1 MSLGSLRKL
10 PTLEKSLTATLPTEL
25 NSSSAV
31 LNVITRR
38 RSTCR
43 SRGLRSSSWHRMN
56 SPMPQFSP
64 VFLASLPNVHA
75 PKSCQNV
82 ANNIKEFLNLV
93 ERFGSD
99 GPGMRTAVEPESIKA
114 QLTPYK
120 QTLDKPARQWRNT
133 QVLLDFQG
141 MPSQTELKEVRSKVI
156 NLTETLIEK
165 GLNRGHLVDED
176 FLMLL
181 KGLVCLVVMR
191 NACRVSS
198 GIYIKNEHYMF
209 RCKGPQWK
217 NYKSPL
223 CPPNQI
229 VRKP

>member
-1 MSLGSLRKL
+1 M
-10 PTLEKSLTATLPTEL
+10 
-25 NSSSAV
+25 
-31 LNVITRR
+31 
-38 RSTCR
+38 
-43 SRGLRSSSWHRMN
+43 
-56 SPMPQFSP
+56 
-64 VFLASLPNVHA
+64 
-75 PKSCQNV
+75 
-82 ANNIKEFLNLV
+82 V

-176 FLMLL
+176 F
-181 KGLVCLVVMR
+181 
-191 NACRVSS
+191 
-198 GIYIKNEHYMF
+198 
-209 RCKGPQWK
+209 
-217 NYKSPL
+217 
-223 CPPNQI
+223 
-229 VRKP
+229 